1 MGSNLIVMTAVLVII
16 ISITVVVSME
26 KYKVT
31 VLKDTVTRLTDLI
44 SILDGIGLNSDF
56 MDRYDYPDIRTKIRV
71 IDRLMDR
78 ADEKMK
84 IFIDLNVYMKFVTP
98 IKAKGIY
105 DTYKFKV
112 DSIRMTLSALGRCI
126 STYGAKSDKVHAI
139 VRRYDRIMIVSI
151 DGLRSLRDELQ
162 DILTKYE

>member
-126 STYGAKSDKVHAI
+126 STYGANSDKVHAI

>member
-1 MGSNLIVMTAVLVII
+1 MGSNLIIMTAILVLVV
-16 ISITVVVSME
+16 SITAVIAIE
-26 KYKVT
+26 KYKVA
-31 VLKDTVTRLTDLI
+31 VLKDAVTRLTDLI

-71 IDRLMDR
+71 INRLIDR

-84 IFIDLNVYMKFVTP
+84 LFIDLNVYMKFLTP
-98 IKAKGIY
+98 IKARGVY

-112 DSIRMTLSALGRCI
+112 DIIRMTLRALGICI
-126 STYGAKSDKVHAI
+126 STYGTKSDKVHAI

-151 DGLRSLRDELQ
+151 DGLRNIRDELQ
-162 DILTKYE
+162 DILNKYE